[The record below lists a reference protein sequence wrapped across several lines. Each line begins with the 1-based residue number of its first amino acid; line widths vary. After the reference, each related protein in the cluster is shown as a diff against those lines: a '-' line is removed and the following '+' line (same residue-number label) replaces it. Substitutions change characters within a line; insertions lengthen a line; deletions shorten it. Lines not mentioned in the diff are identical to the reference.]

1 MKKLLLFIAV
11 GVATMANAQQFEV
24 TSLQEVKTGGIA
36 AFHPRF
42 MPDGKTLLVSQTE
55 SYDGLSLVNVKDGS
69 YSELTNMPGAAWCCE
84 IAEDGKTILTR
95 SMDRE
100 NFTHNIYT
108 IDVATKKATPVIENI
123 DHINNMTFSK
133 GVVQLAHN
141 GGKLLQQQ
149 VATVATP
156 LKPNNNVLLTQED
169 LKMVLYV
176 NGVRTVLDP
185 LAGQFEDWDPQYIW
199 TSISP
204 DGKTI
209 LFYCRDAAYTCDL
222 SGNNV
227 KKIGKIQGPQWIDN
241 ENIVGMDGTHD
252 GYFYEKNEIFACKI
266 DGTQRQQLTSGADKE
281 IKMLPSVS
289 ADGSQI
295 AYYTQSGKLFLMT
308 IKKK

>member
-1 MKKLLLFIAV
+1 MAV
-11 GVATMANAQQFEV
+11 GVATIANAQQFEV
-24 TSLQEVKTGGIA
+24 TALQEVKTGGIA

-84 IAEDGKTILTR
+84 ISEDGKTVLTR

-123 DHINNMTFSK
+123 DHINNMTFSR

-141 GGKLLQQQ
+141 GGKLLQQK
-149 VATVATP
+149 VADVATP

-176 NGVRTVLDP
+176 NGVRNVIDP
-185 LAGQFEDWDPQYIW
+185 LAGQFGEWDPQYIW

-209 LFYCRDAAYTCDL
+209 LFYCQQNAYTCDL
-222 SGNNV
+222 NGQNV
-227 KKIGKIQGPQWIDN
+227 VKVGEIQGPQWCGNDH
-241 ENIVGMDGTHD
+241 IVGMNDEHD
-252 GYFYEKNEIFACKI
+252 GYFNTKSDIVICKK
-266 DGTQRQQLTSGADKE
+266 DGSQLQQLTSSADKE
-281 IKMLPSVS
+281 IKMYPAVS
-289 ADGSQI
+289 ADGTQI
-295 AYYTQSGKLFLMT
+295 AFHTESGKLFLMT

>member
-1 MKKLLLFIAV
+1 MKKLLLFMAV
-11 GVATMANAQQFEV
+11 GVATIANAQQFEV
-24 TSLQEVKTGGIA
+24 TALQEVKTGGIA

-55 SYDGLSLVNVKDGS
+55 SYDGLSLVNVKEGS

-84 IAEDGKTILTR
+84 ISEDGKTVLTR

-108 IDVATKKATPVIENI
+108 IDVATKKATPVITNI
-123 DHINNMTFSK
+123 DHINNMTFSR
-133 GVVQLAHN
+133 GVVQLAHS
-141 GGKLLQQQ
+141 GGKLLQQK
-149 VATVATP
+149 VADVATP
-156 LKPNNNVLLTQED
+156 LKPNNNLLLTNED

-176 NGVRTVLDP
+176 NGVRNVLDP

-204 DGKTI
+204 DGKKI
-209 LFYCRDAAYTCDL
+209 LFYCQQSAYTCDL
-222 SGNNV
+222 NGQNV
-227 KKIGKIQGPQWIDN
+227 VKIGKIQGPKWIDN
-241 ENIVGMDGTHD
+241 DYIVGMDGTHD
-252 GYFYEKNEIFACKI
+252 GYFYEQNEIYVCKK

-281 IKMLPSVS
+281 IKMLPAVS